1 MLCLIAT
8 PLFDAGMFRGNQM
21 SIPLCWD
28 ANKRALVDPVHGR
41 PRIAVL
47 PSRLVAALRFGFYGI
62 AWGG

>member
-8 PLFDAGMFRGNQM
+8 PLFDAGMFRCNQM
-21 SIPLCWD
+21 SLPVCWD

-41 PRIAVL
+41 PRIAVS
-47 PSRLVAALRFGFYGI
+47 PSRQVAALRLAFGS